1 MWMSVLL
8 ILTFVIMEVVLI
20 WSGVIDVNVIWD
32 FFLFWMER
40 IVEVSLWNLLLIFF
54 EIKEI

>member
-8 ILTFVIMEVVLI
+8 ILTFVSMGVVLI

>member
-8 ILTFVIMEVVLI
+8 ILIFVSMGVVLI
-20 WSGVIDVNVIWD
+20 WLGVIDVNVIWD

-54 EIKEI
+54 EI

>member
-8 ILTFVIMEVVLI
+8 ILTFVSMEVVLI

>member
-8 ILTFVIMEVVLI
+8 ILIFVSMGVVLI
-20 WSGVIDVNVIWD
+20 WLGVIDVNVIWD

>member
-8 ILTFVIMEVVLI
+8 ILMFVIMEVVLI

-40 IVEVSLWNLLLIFF
+40 IVEVSLWNLLLNIF

>member
-8 ILTFVIMEVVLI
+8 ILIFVSMGVVLI